1 VGLQS
6 FEMPP
11 KDLEGLYRDASVH
24 FASGSCHRVEQNSK
38 TSKSPGGA
46 KLENIEITGW
56 KKTRKPRNHRVE
68 QNSKISKSPGG
79 TKSVGKPL
87 PITRRALRNE

>member
-56 KKTRKPRNHRVE
+56 NKICRKATADH
-68 QNSKISKSPGG
+68 QKSASK
-79 TKSVGKPL
+79 
-87 PITRRALRNE
+87 